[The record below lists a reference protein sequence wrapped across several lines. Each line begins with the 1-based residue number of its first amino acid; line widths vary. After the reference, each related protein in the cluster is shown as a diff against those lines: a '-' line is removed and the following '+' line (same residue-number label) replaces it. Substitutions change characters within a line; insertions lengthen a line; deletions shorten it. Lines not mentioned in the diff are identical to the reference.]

1 MLIHRKNSCCGS
13 KNTNSN
19 SSSGGSGGGGGG
31 GGDWDVSFNYYFLKK
46 PWSPGYVTGSS
57 FNPPYNWVYG
67 TFDASSGFYD
77 AADQRLELNWILP
90 PRVSAGFNFSVP
102 PRQLNDNTIN
112 LEPGTYSNVGILDIC
127 YNYLP
132 YHETLKID
140 YRTRTPPSITWGN
153 WTTLST
159 SHLALSGNPK
169 PNLYPQT
176 RGAYFVAGV
185 GTITGIYGNNSG
197 SPPVPQYVY
206 QNTNFFPLGNDQY
219 QFRIYLTN
227 SSQEVLDSPDYF
239 GTIDPSWN
247 YLYMPDTSDNFL
259 SFGQFGPATPPLFIA
274 ISSTNYRLLNING
287 ANNND
292 GTNNIDT
299 VNPVADA
306 SLNTLFTQLSAYGLF
321 VNFGFDLS
329 GQLHSSSKQ
338 VFVPPVTTITSRS
351 YVSNNLQQNSWA
363 QNQLIGNY
371 TITPA
376 GDNFSSTGNDII
388 FPGFEYSVS
397 EYFMRLSSDF
407 SYNVYTTQYP
417 TPTPYPS
424 VIVSQPPRNTV
435 STDYINM
442 LSQGTQNLTYSI
454 PSDLQNVSGDAY
466 ILATAY
472 PPTPYTPSPQS
483 VYFLSSTS
491 EYKLDKPSL
500 QYSLINKRRVVES
513 TDLGTDLSGQDLCR
527 FSLSTNSS
535 VPQTITSQYTVGFVG
550 NDSSQSISN
559 QYFELGV
566 SESIDAT
573 KLPGQTTTEAY
584 RLRGWYLGVDLSNIK
599 VLGINLTNYPDISN
613 NTPPYTDWTIDLKQE
628 FSGNE
633 TDKDLELCS
642 LTIGAAPTQSVT
654 LTNYTKT
661 DPLPVLTT
669 DFFGLGRP
677 QNNVVASFTV
687 TGLLS
692 NLYTTWR
699 PGNTIMTGE
708 LLYASSNSGASGNQF
723 DNYTEGWPNT
733 NPPTVNLSEIL
744 EITKSDIQASAY
756 NYSRDRNFTPQFYI
770 TGSHK
775 NNVTLTPVNIS
786 VNNLDISFNGKPLWW
801 DYTWVNTSSNPP
813 GTWTSGSGNISFS
826 SEFMNVGAG
835 LYPTVNGGGTTDP
848 FVVYSHQNAIT
859 SNMMM
864 WANGAFRA
872 GQGGGQTTDNPFID
886 YTQYY
891 EDPNTPVNQENY
903 LTYTTS
909 GFTIGTISYTQSSV
923 NIYYDGTS
931 SQPTWQTTTN
941 AKTMVIRTDNP
952 IDTALGGTNNVKI
965 LIKDGSSTLVLGTDY
980 FLQVLEEYTGSGSAP
995 YPLISGGNAYFT
1007 GWRDVQKSNQFAGAP
1022 AAKTGNG
1029 APAFMNGTNYLTD
1042 YFVETI
1048 NQNTGGNTVRHYFR
1062 INLPYNSTKK
1072 ITSIQISF
1080 G

>member
-1 MLIHRKNSCCGS
+1 MLIHRKNSCC
-13 KNTNSN
+13 NNNQNSN
-19 SSSGGSGGGGGG
+19 SSGGGGGT
-31 GGDWDVSFNYYFLKK
+31 DWDISFNYYFLKK

-57 FNPPYNWVYG
+57 FNPPYNWVHG

-90 PRVSAGFNFSVP
+90 PRLSAGFNFSVP
-102 PRQLNDNTIN
+102 PRQLNDSTIN
-112 LEPGTYSNVGILDIC
+112 LEPGIYSNVGILDIC

-132 YHETLKID
+132 YHETLRID
-140 YRTRTPPSITWGN
+140 FRSRTPPSTTWGN
-153 WTTLST
+153 WTIIDPTNIGLQGTPS
-159 SHLALSGNPK
+159 

-176 RGAYFVAGV
+176 QGAYFVAGPPNSSIS
-185 GTITGIYGNNSG
+185 GKYGNNSG
-197 SPPVPQYVY
+197 VPPVPQYVY

-227 SSQEVLDSPDYF
+227 SSQEVLNSPDYF

-259 SFGQFGPATPPLFIA
+259 SFGQFGPATAPRLIA
-274 ISSTNYRLLNING
+274 ISELDYNRLNISG
-287 ANNND
+287 ANNNP
-292 GTNNIDT
+292 NSS
-299 VNPVADA
+299 NPLADA

-329 GQLHSSSKQ
+329 GELHSSSKQ
-338 VFVPPVTTITSRS
+338 VFVPPSTSISTRS
-351 YVSNNLQQNSWA
+351 YISNNLQQNTWS
-363 QNQLIGNY
+363 NINFS
-371 TITPA
+371 ITPL
-376 GDNFSSTGNDII
+376 GDNYINQANDII

-397 EYFMRLSSDF
+397 EYFMKLSSDLSF
-407 SYNVYTTQYP
+407 NVYSDQYP

-424 VIVSQPPRNTV
+424 VIINPPTRLEV
-435 STDYINM
+435 STVYTQM
-442 LSQGTQNLTYSI
+442 LSGSGQNTFFTNTDLTNGLVSGNSAIVASAYPKNSNTLITNIYFFSQNSVYQLANSSLTY
-454 PSDLQNVSGDAY
+454 
-466 ILATAY
+466 
-472 PPTPYTPSPQS
+472 
-483 VYFLSSTS
+483 
-491 EYKLDKPSL
+491 E
-500 QYSLINKRRVVES
+500 LINKRNTNELN
-513 TDLGTDLSGQDLCR
+513 DLGTDLCGNNMCR
-527 FSLSTNSS
+527 FLLSSDS
-535 VPQTITSQYTVGFVG
+535 GVPTTLQTQYRVGFVG
-550 NDSSQSISN
+550 GDTANTVTN
-559 QYFELGV
+559 NYFEIGI
-566 SESIDAT
+566 SESKDAT
-573 KLPGQTTTEAY
+573 QYPGGTTTEAY
-584 RLRGWYLGVDLSNIK
+584 RLRGWYLGVDVSNIIVK
-599 VLGINLTNYPDISN
+599 NINLTNYPDISN
-613 NTPPYTDWTIDLKQE
+613 NSYNDWEITLTQE
-628 FSGNE
+628 FSGTQINQE
-633 TDKDLELCS
+633 ISYPLR
-642 LTIGAAPTQSVT
+642 IGAVHTQSVT

-661 DPLPVLTT
+661 NPLPVLTT

-677 QNNVVASFTV
+677 QNNIVASFTV

-699 PGNTIMTGE
+699 PSNTIMTGD
-708 LLYASSNSGASGNQF
+708 LLYASANSGTSGNQF
-723 DNYTEGWPNT
+723 DSYVEAWPIT
-733 NPPTVNLSEIL
+733 NPSTVNLSEIL

-756 NYSRDRNFTPQFYI
+756 NYSRDRNFTPQFFI
-770 TGSHK
+770 TGEYT
-775 NNVTLTPVNIS
+775 NNVTLSPSNIS
-786 VNNLDISFNGKPLWW
+786 ANTLDISFNGNPLWW

-826 SEFMNVGAG
+826 SEFMNVGVG

-903 LTYTTS
+903 LTYSTS

-952 IDTALGGTNNVKI
+952 IDTGLGGTNHVKI
-965 LIKDGSSTLVLGTDY
+965 LIKDGSSTLVLGSDY

-995 YPLISGGNAYFT
+995 YPLISGVNAYFT

-1022 AAKTGNG
+1022 SAKTGDG
-1029 APAFMNGTNYLTD
+1029 APAFMNGSNYLTD